1 MPDKLTSTVLK
12 LSSALDDQ
20 SIPYFYIDQTALWL
34 QGVIEDCNS
43 ITVSIQWD
51 GFESVISTFNNHYGQ
66 ANLKHTDDK
75 SIATYQIDD
84 YPIRIEC
91 EYNTVIRTNPY
102 LIHVPIENRT
112 IPSVS
117 LYHYQRNSE
126 WTSLVDTYLRNMQD
140 RITQQNEQAWNQQNY
155 EALLNRH
162 GAPKDVADKLLSNP
176 SGKLKSLL
184 PYLPNLKEKRIA
196 NLMGSHGMKATAMG
210 LLGADVTVIDFS
222 YENERYAKELAQAAS
237 VDLTYYITDILK
249 LGAEHHNQYD
259 IVVMELGILHYFLDL
274 HPLFHIA
281 NKILKPGG
289 HFILQEFHPISTKLI
304 TSKGKKH
311 KVDGNYFD
319 PTIQRT
325 NVAYSKHLTNENENA
340 NAVLQRK
347 WTLGEVLTSLA
358 DEELIIKQVV
368 EEPNIKMNDRGIPKL
383 FTVKAERSH

>member
-34 QGVIEDCNS
+34 QGVMEDCNS

-75 SIATYQIDD
+75 SIATYNIDD
-84 YPIRIEC
+84 YPVSIQC

-117 LYHYQRNSE
+117 LYHYQRNSV
-126 WTSLVDTYLRNMQD
+126 WTPLVNNFLRNLQD
-140 RITQQNEQAWNQQNY
+140 KITQQNEQAWNQQNY

-184 PYLPNLKEKRIA
+184 PYLPELKEKRIA

-222 YENERYAKELAQAAS
+222 YENERYAKELSQAAS
-237 VDLTYYITDILK
+237 VDLTYYISDILN
-249 LGAEHHNQYD
+249 LGPEHHNQYD

-274 HPLFHIA
+274 HPLFHIV

-325 NVAYSKHLTNENENA
+325 NVAYSKHLTNEKENA

-383 FTVKAERSH
+383 FTVRAERSN

>member
-1 MPDKLTSTVLK
+1 MPDKLTNTVLK

-34 QGVIEDCNS
+34 QGVINECNS
-43 ITVSIQWD
+43 ISVSIQWD
-51 GFESVISTFNNHYGQ
+51 GFESVISHFNTHYGQ
-66 ANLKHTDDK
+66 AILEHTDEK
-75 SIATYQIDD
+75 SIATYKIDS
-84 YPIRIEC
+84 YPVSIEC

-102 LIHVPIENRT
+102 MIQVPLENYNT
-112 IPSVS
+112 PSVS
-117 LYHYQRNSE
+117 IYHYQRSSE
-126 WTSLVDTYLRNMQD
+126 WASLVNDYLRNMQD
-140 RITQQNEQAWNQQNY
+140 RITEQNEQAWNQQNY
-155 EALLNRH
+155 EALVNRH
-162 GAPKDVADKLLSNP
+162 GTPDDAADKLLSNP
-176 SGKLKSLL
+176 SGKLRSLL
-184 PYLPNLKEKRIA
+184 PYLPNLEGKRIA

-210 LLGADVTVIDFS
+210 LLGANVTVIDFS
-222 YENERYAKELAQAAS
+222 YENERYAKELSQAAS
-237 VDLTYYITDILK
+237 VDLTYYISDILK
-249 LGAEHHNQYD
+249 LGPEHHKQYD

-274 HPLFHIA
+274 HPLFQIV
-281 NKILKPGG
+281 NQILKPGG

-325 NVAYSKHLTNENENA
+325 NVAYSKHLTTDNENA

-358 DEELIIKQVV
+358 DEKLIIKQVV

-383 FTVKAERSH
+383 FTVKAERSN